1 MLNKSSIP
9 NLFTFA
15 NLFCGFISLGLSAD
29 GEFKNAAIL
38 VIIGM
43 IFDSMDG
50 RMARILKV
58 SSNVGLEL
66 DSLADVVTFG
76 VAPAMLAYHIWFQQF
91 ELIGLMFTGLFP
103 LFGAYRLARFNMT
116 ASKKSASHFIGVPI
130 PAAGGFVLLL
140 VLFHKSIPGFV
151 VAIVLI
157 GLCFLMISKIKIPS
171 FKNVHILKSGTII
184 TILII
189 CSTYVVITTQHKHFP
204 YLIFVAIPMYFIFIV
219 YQIMRKRKLR
229 GK

>member
-1 MLNKSSIP
+1 LFNKSSIP

-15 NLFCGFISLGLSAD
+15 NLFCGFISLGLSAE

-58 SSNVGLEL
+58 SSKMGLEL

-76 VAPAMLAYHIWFQQF
+76 VAPAMLAYHIWFEQF
-91 ELIGLMFTGLFP
+91 ELMGLMFTGLFP
-103 LFGAYRLARFNMT
+103 LFGAYRLARFNIS
-116 ASKKSASHFIGVPI
+116 ASKKAASHFVGIPI

-140 VLFHKSIPGFV
+140 VLFHKWIPGFV
-151 VAIVLI
+151 AAVILI
-157 GLCFLMISKIKIPS
+157 GLCFLMVSKLKIPS
-171 FKNVHILKSGTII
+171 FKNVHILNRRTII

-189 CSTYVVITTQHKHFP
+189 CSTYAVITTQHKNFP
-204 YLIFVAIPMYFIFIV
+204 YLIFIAIPMYIIFIV
-219 YQIMRKRKLR
+219 YQMMRKRK
-229 GK
+229 